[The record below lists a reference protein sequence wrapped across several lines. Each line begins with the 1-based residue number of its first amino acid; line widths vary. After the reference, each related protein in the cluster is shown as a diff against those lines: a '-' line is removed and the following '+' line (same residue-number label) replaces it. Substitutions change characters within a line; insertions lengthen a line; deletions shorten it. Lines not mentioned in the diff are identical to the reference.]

1 MVRGLALALA
11 LVATSAFVPATTPAA
26 RQLVVQ
32 QNSLDPFALGS
43 GFGADGGSAPK
54 PAPFKPR
61 REMDSGSTQTRDARD
76 DYLSSAVPQGRDD
89 RQERGREREPYVPD
103 RERRAREQQG
113 GRMQEQREPY
123 VPDRE
128 RRAREQG
135 GRMQEQREPYVP
147 LREQR
152 AQQGMG
158 TPTSGYDATRPQAA
172 SGTSYT
178 RGGPSSSGTSYTRG
192 GPSTS
197 GYDATRPQA
206 ASGTSHTRGGP
217 SSSYTAPPPASYSPT
232 RSASSSYAS
241 PSPNF
246 FAAPGREEGRTFA
259 DSILDP
265 ESADRMRQIN
275 FDKEAA
281 VAREDFD
288 EAKRLKRAEDALV
301 KYSGRLAQLAISKRD
316 AVDVEDYERAQFIKA
331 EVDKIWYQIEEQS
344 RIDYVAREERER
356 MMPQGRSTFGQPTG
370 NDWSGTGTQRER
382 RDRPFERKKARG
394 SPSRAI
400 EFASRFFG

>member
-1 MVRGLALALA
+1 
-11 LVATSAFVPATTPAA
+11 
-26 RQLVVQ
+26 
-32 QNSLDPFALGS
+32 
-43 GFGADGGSAPK
+43 
-54 PAPFKPR
+54 
-61 REMDSGSTQTRDARD
+61 
-76 DYLSSAVPQGRDD
+76 
-89 RQERGREREPYVPD
+89 
-103 RERRAREQQG
+103 
-113 GRMQEQREPY
+113 MQEQREPY

-192 GPSTS
+192 GPS
-197 GYDATRPQA
+197 
-206 ASGTSHTRGGP
+206 
-217 SSSYTAPPPASYSPT
+217 SSYTAPPPTSYSPT

-382 RDRPFERKKARG
+382 RDRPFERERMMPQG
-394 SPSRAI
+394 RST
-400 EFASRFFG
+400 FGQ

>member
-32 QNSLDPFALGS
+32 QNSLDPFALGA

-89 RQERGREREPYVPD
+89 RQERGREREPYVLD

-192 GPSTS
+192 GPS
-197 GYDATRPQA
+197 
-206 ASGTSHTRGGP
+206 
-217 SSSYTAPPPASYSPT
+217 SSYTAPPPTSYSPT

-246 FAAPGREEGRTFA
+246 FAAPGREEGRKKSYVTRGFLGIVRPGRVI
-259 DSILDP
+259 DS
-265 ESADRMRQIN
+265 
-275 FDKEAA
+275 
-281 VAREDFD
+281 
-288 EAKRLKRAEDALV
+288 
-301 KYSGRLAQLAISKRD
+301 
-316 AVDVEDYERAQFIKA
+316 
-331 EVDKIWYQIEEQS
+331 
-344 RIDYVAREERER
+344 
-356 MMPQGRSTFGQPTG
+356 
-370 NDWSGTGTQRER
+370 
-382 RDRPFERKKARG
+382 
-394 SPSRAI
+394 
-400 EFASRFFG
+400 

>member
-32 QNSLDPFALGS
+32 QNSLDPFALGA

-89 RQERGREREPYVPD
+89 RQERGRE
-103 RERRAREQQG
+103 
-113 GRMQEQREPY
+113 REPY

-206 ASGTSHTRGGP
+206 ASGTSYTRGGP
-217 SSSYTAPPPASYSPT
+217 SSSYTAPPPTSYSPT

>member
-32 QNSLDPFALGS
+32 QNSLDPFALGA

-123 VPDRE
+123 VP
-128 RRAREQG
+128 
-135 GRMQEQREPYVP
+135 

-206 ASGTSHTRGGP
+206 ASGTSYTRGGP
-217 SSSYTAPPPASYSPT
+217 SSSYTAPPPTSYSPT